1 MVCVENWKRLSLVAA
16 GAVLMS
22 IGMGNAAQAMTF
34 TNPATGNE
42 YFLTEAPSSWTQ
54 AQARA
59 KSAAG
64 NLVTINNVQE
74 QKWLLDVFGSTEM
87 FWIGFTDQETEG
99 VWKWASGEA
108 VTYTNWTS
116 TDPNDAQFFGNQF
129 LGGEDYAVMGW
140 QQNGKWNDLPNNVFP
155 ARGIVEIIKAAIPDI
170 PFISDREDSLAC
182 Q

>member
-1 MVCVENWKRLSLVAA
+1 MVCVENLKRLSVAAA
-16 GAVLMS
+16 GAALMS
-22 IGMGNAAQAMTF
+22 IGMGSAAQAMTF
-34 TNPATGNE
+34 TNPTTGNE
-42 YFLTEAPSSWTQ
+42 YFLTEAPSPWSQ

-59 KSAAG
+59 IAAGG

-74 QKWLLDVFGSTEM
+74 QKWLLDVFGNTEM

-108 VTYTNWTS
+108 VTYTNWTA

-140 QQNGKWNDLPNNVFP
+140 QQNGKWNDLPNHLFP
-155 ARGIVEIIKAAIPDI
+155 ARGIVEVIKAVVPDI
-170 PFISDREDSLAC
+170 PFISDSGDSLAC
-182 Q
+182 H